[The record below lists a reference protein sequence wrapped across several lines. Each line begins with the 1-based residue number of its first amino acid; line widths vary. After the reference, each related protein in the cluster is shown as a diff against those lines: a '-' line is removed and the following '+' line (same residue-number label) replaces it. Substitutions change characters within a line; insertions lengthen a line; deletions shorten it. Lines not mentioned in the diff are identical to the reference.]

1 MKIFLPLLILSFLLS
16 QQGYSQT
23 ASGYVPDFS
32 MSRQQFEDQV
42 LKPKSEISVLD
53 FWASWCGPSIE
64 SVPHIKEMQRKYSA
78 KGVRFISLSW
88 DNSEEYWLLALA
100 RLKMPWQHLLVSE
113 AFKPFINQHFP
124 HKGIPAAFVVRT
136 DGKVKRVAGVGML
149 ESTIIK
155 ALKAS
160 QK

>member
-1 MKIFLPLLILSFLLS
+1 MLS
-16 QQGYSQT
+16 QQGYGQ
-23 ASGYVPDFS
+23 AAAGYAPDFS

-42 LKPKSEISVLD
+42 LQPKSEVWVLD
-53 FWASWCGPSIE
+53 FWASWCGPCIE
-64 SVPHIKEMQRKYSA
+64 AVPYVKEMQRKYSA

-88 DNSEEYWLLALA
+88 DNSEEYWMLALA

-113 AFKPFINQHFP
+113 SFKPFINQHFP

-136 DGKVKRVAGVGML
+136 DGKIKRVAGVGML
-149 ESTIIK
+149 ETTIQK

-160 QK
+160 KK